1 MKKIVAREETFSQ
14 RKNMFEHFDK
24 LITGSVDS
32 ILLDSVKNIHL
43 IFSGLP
49 FPGPVAQASVNIST
63 LNSWLDGLKSSFQ
76 TDTNILIAW
85 DNKNK
90 SIKAYSDT
98 TEICSFQLSRIVEN
112 DLISLLMDFQT
123 WSGELTES
131 GEHRMGLKGKAPGP
145 HFFINML
152 LGNRVGF
159 PHPLQTTPKS
169 VVDRFGRGSFRSHAD
184 TQVLATRWDILQE
197 ENGNPCNRQF
207 YLFEGNEQI
216 FYSADVNDDNIVEA
230 ECLHSQ
236 NSTTINYNTRCGL
249 EIRRKFFLPVQ
260 KSELP
265 LACEIQEISIT
276 NNTKEKRNIRLVYT
290 GMFGS
295 GKPGALQEDV
305 LYSTIIMQAGVI
317 KDNDNRIVAISPDY
331 YPMDTREDLRFHSM
345 KIHRQSDIG
354 LFPSE
359 FSTSYQE
366 FFGNGSLE
374 KPQGALNLSNR
385 LNLRGPGF
393 FALASKIEIESG
405 STIYAE
411 NYTGLVSSKSNPDFS
426 QESLIKEVQALHKHF
441 NSVTAVKD
449 AFDEVKTFYEDY
461 ASFLNV
467 KTSDPYFSAYCSKNL
482 PFQVLYQT
490 FVSRSFGQTQKGYR
504 EIGFR
509 EIQDLFAS
517 MYYFQAMGKTDF
529 IKDLLEE
536 WITKVF
542 IKGYAYHNF
551 FWKGKEAGK
560 WSDDALWLVQ
570 AVSRYVKL
578 TGDKAFLNQPFPT
591 ADGPER
597 VLIETL
603 KAILRYSGEF
613 SIGKHGLPLLDL
625 ADWNDCLK
633 LDGNYQAGPFKQQ
646 NWISDSS
653 EIGPGKNDFMESIM
667 NAFLLKLA
675 ADEFSDLAAM
685 TEDLVSVEWANKFS
699 KSLYQKIQTHGWKK
713 NFFTRLLINKPGE
726 YSYAGGPGDGLSTD
740 SDIDGTYFLN
750 SFSWSILSSTATEEQ
765 ISSMLNILNKYL
777 KTPHGFKLVSPMDL
791 SRVDPDAATS
801 EYFPG
806 DRENGAVFKHAS
818 MMAVCAML
826 KGAKQV
832 NSHNLAKELASSA
845 WWMIDIVMPFRTMSS
860 PFEIAGNPRFCTQY
874 NNSETGENIGPLLS
888 GTSTWLILALL
899 DAFGISYQTD
909 KIILNPVLREE
920 DREVKLIINEAGTRY
935 NITMS
940 KAEGFKRLKD
950 CKDNQWCLNI
960 DGKVSTFCEIPLFRD
975 KKEHQVEFKFL

>member
-98 TEICSFQLSRIVEN
+98 TEICSFQLSSIVEN

-374 KPQGALNLSNR
+374 KPQGA
-385 LNLRGPGF
+385 
-393 FALASKIEIESG
+393 
-405 STIYAE
+405 
-411 NYTGLVSSKSNPDFS
+411 
-426 QESLIKEVQALHKHF
+426 
-441 NSVTAVKD
+441 
-449 AFDEVKTFYEDY
+449 FYY
-461 ASFLNV
+461 ICG
-467 KTSDPYFSAYCSKNL
+467 K
-482 PFQVLYQT
+482 LY
-490 FVSRSFGQTQKGYR
+490 R
-504 EIGFR
+504 
-509 EIQDLFAS
+509 
-517 MYYFQAMGKTDF
+517 
-529 IKDLLEE
+529 
-536 WITKVF
+536 
-542 IKGYAYHNF
+542 
-551 FWKGKEAGK
+551 
-560 WSDDALWLVQ
+560 
-570 AVSRYVKL
+570 
-578 TGDKAFLNQPFPT
+578 
-591 ADGPER
+591 
-597 VLIETL
+597 
-603 KAILRYSGEF
+603 
-613 SIGKHGLPLLDL
+613 
-625 ADWNDCLK
+625 
-633 LDGNYQAGPFKQQ
+633 
-646 NWISDSS
+646 
-653 EIGPGKNDFMESIM
+653 
-667 NAFLLKLA
+667 
-675 ADEFSDLAAM
+675 
-685 TEDLVSVEWANKFS
+685 
-699 KSLYQKIQTHGWKK
+699 
-713 NFFTRLLINKPGE
+713 TR
-726 YSYAGGPGDGLSTD
+726 
-740 SDIDGTYFLN
+740 F
-750 SFSWSILSSTATEEQ
+750 
-765 ISSMLNILNKYL
+765 
-777 KTPHGFKLVSPMDL
+777 
-791 SRVDPDAATS
+791 
-801 EYFPG
+801 
-806 DRENGAVFKHAS
+806 
-818 MMAVCAML
+818 
-826 KGAKQV
+826 
-832 NSHNLAKELASSA
+832 
-845 WWMIDIVMPFRTMSS
+845 
-860 PFEIAGNPRFCTQY
+860 
-874 NNSETGENIGPLLS
+874 
-888 GTSTWLILALL
+888 
-899 DAFGISYQTD
+899 
-909 KIILNPVLREE
+909 
-920 DREVKLIINEAGTRY
+920 
-935 NITMS
+935 
-940 KAEGFKRLKD
+940 
-950 CKDNQWCLNI
+950 
-960 DGKVSTFCEIPLFRD
+960 
-975 KKEHQVEFKFL
+975 